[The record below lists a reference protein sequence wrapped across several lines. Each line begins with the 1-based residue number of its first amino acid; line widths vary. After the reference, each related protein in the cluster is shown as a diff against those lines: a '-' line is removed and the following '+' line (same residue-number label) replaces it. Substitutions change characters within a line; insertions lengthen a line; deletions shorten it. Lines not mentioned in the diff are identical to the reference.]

1 MYLLVAA
8 VSFAPGNIPLP
19 TRFQYIDPLQI
30 VAPTFSGLSALL
42 AASTFAEAKK
52 QGTSTMINPGRH
64 PRTESREQVSKR
76 RYWRWSTLS
85 MAEAIRNR
93 NLLIDRRVSGPHC
106 QTEE

>member
-52 QGTSTMINPGRH
+52 QRTSTMINPGRH
-64 PRTESREQVSKR
+64 PVGAGAV
-76 RYWRWSTLS
+76 WSGVGTLAS
-85 MAEAIRNR
+85 PAVWNK
-93 NLLIDRRVSGPHC
+93 
-106 QTEE
+106 